1 MVGTGGVVQKDQRP
15 MTKYRGTLVRARSKH
30 GYNWS
35 EEYRGQVFLV
45 TDVIVNE
52 EGRWTYR
59 LLDHIGGGFIWASP
73 LEVSRVRAGAKKHSK
88 SR

>member
-1 MVGTGGVVQKDQRP
+1 MVGAGGVVQKDQHP
-15 MTKYRGTLVRARSKH
+15 MLKYRGTLVRPKR
-30 GYNWS
+30 GYSWS
-35 EEYRGQVFLV
+35 SEYRGQVFLV

-59 LLDHIGGGFIWASP
+59 LLDHVVGGFIWASP
-73 LEVSRVRAGAKKHSK
+73 LEVSRVRTGAKKHSK